1 MKNEDNPLPLPT
13 KPIEGAI
20 FALPTGEKWLF
31 KIDGGWHRVLKR
43 TLGYREFLAFP
54 QITNEVL
61 KNEL

>member
-1 MKNEDNPLPLPT
+1 MKTECNPLSLPT

-20 FALPTGEKWLF
+20 FHLPTGEKWLF

-43 TLGYREFLAFP
+43 TLGYREYLSIN
-54 QITNEVL
+54 QNEVL